1 MDPDWV
7 DVFPIEKG
15 DIPAIAMLGT
25 TRGYLNFTSNSNQN
39 SLAILGIGFS
49 EAILE
54 KTNTISGDLVVCSVL
69 PHLGGDFGQALVES
83 LTQRI
88 HGTGIFTYMN
98 GWFLWGFSCR

>member
-39 SLAILGIGFS
+39 SLAFLGIGFL
-49 EAILE
+49 EAKI
-54 KTNTISGDLVVCSVL
+54 
-69 PHLGGDFGQALVES
+69 A
-83 LTQRI
+83 
-88 HGTGIFTYMN
+88 
-98 GWFLWGFSCR
+98 